1 MKYKTKCRNDEWLQQ
16 TNIHVTQSVN
26 QKKISKYTPYF
37 KALST
42 TKGITKEM
50 MHVSDYDLSVFFFS
64 LKFPYFYTM
73 RLSAA
78 SWS

>member
-1 MKYKTKCRNDEWLQQ
+1 M
-16 TNIHVTQSVN
+16 
-26 QKKISKYTPYF
+26 
-37 KALST
+37 ALST